1 MGRSRRR
8 RLKERRVSRTVGGV
22 EGGAAAVP
30 WFLEIVAKN
39 ENLMIMLI
47 PNQMAWIG
55 AHMIQKNVMNIMIER
70 DSLHHHNLVVVGR
83 TIEIEITPT
92 TMRKNNIILEMVM
105 NIRIIAEGGTRV
117 MGVGVYIVTVVDTW
131 VLCMMIVDIVVKT
144 VVVAG
149 MIAIDRVDHLEIST
163 MMMMAM
169 SMMIIPKMGTR
180 MGSRMIMTKIAGE
193 EVMVTMIAITR
204 NVLTMTLQAGM
215 PK

>member
-1 MGRSRRR
+1 
-8 RLKERRVSRTVGGV
+8 
-22 EGGAAAVP
+22 
-30 WFLEIVAKN
+30 
-39 ENLMIMLI
+39 
-47 PNQMAWIG
+47 
-55 AHMIQKNVMNIMIER
+55 MIQKNVMNIMIER
-70 DSLHHHNLVVVGR
+70 DSLHNHNLVVVGR

-131 VLCMMIVDIVVKT
+131 VLCMTIVDIVVKI